1 LVEEPIPVAAA
12 ELAHRV
18 DSEAGLVNPQA
29 SRAPLARPNTTRLMP
44 ETLPKRCEVEPMASG
59 FERQRP

>member
-1 LVEEPIPVAAA
+1 MPGPGGIRIPVAAA

-29 SRAPLARPNTTRLMP
+29 SRAPLAAPEHDTVDAGDIAKEEARSTHHARP
-44 ETLPKRCEVEPMASG
+44 
-59 FERQRP
+59 

>member
-44 ETLPKRCEVEPMASG
+44 ETLPKRRRGQPITPDL
-59 FERQRP
+59 ERQRP